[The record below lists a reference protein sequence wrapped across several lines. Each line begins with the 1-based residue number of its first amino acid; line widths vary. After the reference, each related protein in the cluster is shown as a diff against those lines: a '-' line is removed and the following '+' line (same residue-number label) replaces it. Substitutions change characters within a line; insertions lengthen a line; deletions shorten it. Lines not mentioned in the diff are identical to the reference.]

1 MLKVSLSPTTDE
13 KVLGTDTLYF
23 AVEPSRQLMNDLPK
37 DYPPIKL
44 VKYEHKEP

>member
-1 MLKVSLSPTTDE
+1 VAFSPTTDK

-23 AVEPSRQLMNDLPK
+23 AVEPSRQLMKDLSK
-37 DYPPIKL
+37 DYLPIKL